1 VSRYREEEV
10 YSFLYHQ
17 GFEFDGDEN
26 ALGMGWFSPV
36 GHAFT
41 LPWPVS
47 GFFDADVV
55 DRFFLTDG
63 FGPARLVYLV
73 IRTETARTLVLIC
86 GRGERPL
93 GPSPSLP
100 ENVASVRHIPPSC
113 RSRDR
118 LNPPDDL
125 GRFRRHDRPRGVLR
139 AVAAV

>member
-55 DRFFLTDG
+55 DRIFSDRWVWT
-63 FGPARLVYLV
+63 GPPGLARY
-73 IRTETARTLVLIC
+73 
-86 GRGERPL
+86 
-93 GPSPSLP
+93 
-100 ENVASVRHIPPSC
+100 
-113 RSRDR
+113 
-118 LNPPDDL
+118 PD
-125 GRFRRHDRPRGVLR
+125 
-139 AVAAV
+139 